1 MSKFWTILK
10 TEYAQVVKKKSFI
23 IGIILTPVFMIL
35 ITIIPALLAK
45 RGISTP
51 THYTVIDA
59 DGRGIGRDFADA
71 LGKYTLDSDTTT
83 KAYHLMH
90 LYEVAAD
97 DTERLDSLRVALDSM
112 LLTKKLKNYIVIYPG
127 VDEND
132 SALIVSKSLNF
143 KTVARFDRS
152 MSDILTTMR
161 LEKSNINL
169 AVDSVL
175 AMTRRIDMQHQSPG
189 GKTRDFL
196 SVYFGAL
203 IFVMI
208 IFVSVISFGQILMRS
223 IIEEKNSRV
232 IEVLISSVSPFQLM
246 MGKVIGLG
254 AANLTQIGIWVLI
267 GIALFSFRGTL
278 DIPPQVADIMFNPVL
293 IVFFILFLLVAY
305 IMYSTM
311 FALVGSICTTDKET
325 QNFILPITMSLLLP
339 VMLLMYIVQEP
350 DSTVT
355 VIMSMIPI
363 LTPTM
368 MVARLIIS
376 APETFSFSDPIVLEA
391 TLGFVIAALFSLAL
405 IWLTARI
412 FRVGILMYGKRA
424 TLSEIMKWVRHK

>member
-10 TEYAQVVKKKSFI
+10 AEYAQVVKKKSFI
-23 IGIILTPVFMIL
+23 IGIILTPAFMIL
-35 ITIIPALLAK
+35 ITVIPALLAG

-51 THYTVIDA
+51 ARYAVIDA
-59 DGRGIGRDFADA
+59 DGRGIGRDFANA
-71 LGKYTLDSDTTT
+71 LEKYTLDSDTTT

-97 DTERLDSLRVALDSM
+97 DTERLDSLRTALDSM
-112 LLTKKLKNYIVIYPG
+112 LLTKKLKNYVVIYPG

-152 MSDILTTMR
+152 MSNILAAMR
-161 LEKSNINL
+161 LEKSNINM

-208 IFVSVISFGQILMRS
+208 IFISVISFGQILMRS

-254 AANLTQIGIWVLI
+254 AANMTQIGIWVLI
-267 GIALFSFRGTL
+267 GMALFSFRGPL
-278 DIPPQVADIMFNPVL
+278 NIPRQVADIMFNPVL
-293 IVFFILFLLVAY
+293 IVFFVLFLLVAY

-311 FALVGSICTTDKET
+311 FAFVGSICTTDKET
-325 QNFILPITMSLLLP
+325 QNFVLPITMSLILP

-355 VIMSMIPI
+355 IVMSLIPV

-376 APETFSFSDPIVLEA
+376 APETFSLSNPIVLEA

-424 TLSEIMKWVRHK
+424 TLPEIMKWVRHR